1 MLHTDEKKAT
11 FHYFASTMRKN
22 NSDTE
27 NILYSMEKWT
37 APRQKK
43 SQVSCLKKHVKDNIR
58 TKMLALGIQNKS
70 KLLGNS
76 YSATAPKEG

>member
-27 NILYSMEKWT
+27 NILYSMENGL
-37 APRQKK
+37 PPPPQKK
-43 SQVSCLKKHVKDNIR
+43 NLNCTVSCLKKHVKDNIR

-76 YSATAPKEG
+76 